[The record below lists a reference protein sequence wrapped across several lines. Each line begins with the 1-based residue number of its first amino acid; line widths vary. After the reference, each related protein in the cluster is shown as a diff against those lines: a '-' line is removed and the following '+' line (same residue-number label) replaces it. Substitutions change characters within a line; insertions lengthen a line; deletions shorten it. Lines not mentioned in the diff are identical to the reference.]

1 MSATVSF
8 AAPLGA
14 RARDGRLVVQRA
26 AFGTGGCV
34 YRLGLLD
41 PNGTIAPFPGPML
54 DVAELRAHGVKPA
67 ADVTVDHLFSIGDG
81 VRVRPHG
88 EAETGG
94 IVRGVQEVING
105 RRLAFVGFRTSGG
118 WRGAWFDE
126 AAVTVVTRAPA
137 EAAVPKPAP
146 ENNYALWRA
155 AMRYA
160 ESQA

>member
-1 MSATVSF
+1 MSAAIPF

-26 AFGTGGCV
+26 AFGAGGCI
-34 YRLGLLD
+34 YRLGKVD

-54 DVAELRAHGVKPA
+54 DAAELRAHGVKPA
-67 ADVTVDHLFSIGDG
+67 ADVTVDHLFSIGDS

-88 EAETGG
+88 EAEMAG
-94 IVRGVQEVING
+94 IVRGVQDVIGG
-105 RRLAFVGFRTSGG
+105 RRLVFVGFRSPSG

-126 AAVTVVTRAPA
+126 TAVAVVKRATA
-137 EAAVPKPAP
+137 EAAAPKAAP
-146 ENNYALWRA
+146 ESNLALWRA

-160 ESQA
+160 ESLA